1 MLALTLTLTSLL
13 AATTPAAGEGSA
25 SAIPPA
31 PPSAADSVVAAAFGK
46 DLGTKPAEL
55 KAEIAPSF
63 SAQNLLAPTLGIA
76 GLAVL
81 AFTLKRRKGLT
92 AGSIH
97 IVEAA
102 SLGEKRSLVIADVMG
117 ERLVLG
123 VSEAGVTVLMNRPAP
138 QPEPAPYLVPNAPP
152 APSMGFF
159 QRLKG
164 RSPARAF
171 DASLMESIED
181 QELRAKLAAGMKGVV
196 P

>member
-1 MLALTLTLTSLL
+1 MLALSLIVL
-13 AATTPAAGEGSA
+13 AAMPSATEGSA
-25 SAIPPA
+25 PPLAPA

-46 DLGTKPAEL
+46 DLGTK
-55 KAEIAPSF
+55 APEQKVESSF
-63 SAQNLLAPTLGIA
+63 SAQSLLAPGLAIA
-76 GLAVL
+76 GLAAL
-81 AFTLKRRKGLT
+81 AFTLKRRKQLGG
-92 AGSIH
+92 ASIH

-117 ERLVLG
+117 ERLVLA

-138 QPEPAPYLVPNAPP
+138 QPEPEPYVVPAAPP
-152 APSMGFF
+152 APPMGFF

-171 DASLMESIED
+171 DASLLESIED
-181 QELRAKLAAGMKGVV
+181 QELRAKLASGMRGVV